1 MRAKQIFKYSSD
13 KIAYLVYPYNP
24 NFHKHNDTQV
34 TKVYQSQKENL
45 TNLTFL
51 GRKEISATAAN
62 IIAKS
67 FELNL
72 ACELTE

>member
-51 GRKEISATAAN
+51 GRK
-62 IIAKS
+62 
-67 FELNL
+67 
-72 ACELTE
+72 